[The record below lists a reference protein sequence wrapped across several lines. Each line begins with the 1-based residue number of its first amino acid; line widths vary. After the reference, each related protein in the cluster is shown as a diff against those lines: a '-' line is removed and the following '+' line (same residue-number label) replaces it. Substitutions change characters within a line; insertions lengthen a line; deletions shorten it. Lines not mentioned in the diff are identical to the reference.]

1 MANANSITSVRPEL
15 TRPFM
20 PAAPD
25 TSVETLLTRPI
36 HYGLDFMALAHCSS
50 ALVAELLENDNPTSR
65 LALAGRLALSLSLMR
80 HVLNDDLTP
89 EQCEALTVAQKPEAA
104 AEPLYSEPELLV
116 EYCHSLTL
124 VLLSG
129 VVRAEPLSHLSGLLF
144 ELVNQ
149 LSDTLTTPRFYRSAE
164 GLREIETGEVLVMCH
179 QPPANAVNAAH

>member
-1 MANANSITSVRPEL
+1 MANANSTTLARPEL
-15 TRPFM
+15 TRPFI
-20 PAAPD
+20 PAVPA

-36 HYGLDFMALAHCSS
+36 HYGLDFMALAHCCS
-50 ALVAELLENDNPTSR
+50 ALVAELLENDDPTSR

-89 EQCEALTVAQKPEAA
+89 EQCETLTVAQKPQAA
-104 AEPLYSEPELLV
+104 VEPLYSEPELLV
-116 EYCHSLTL
+116 EYCHSLTQ

-129 VVRAEPLSHLSGLLF
+129 AVRAEPLSHLSGLLF

-149 LSDTLTTPRFYRSAE
+149 LCDTLTAPRFYRSAE
-164 GLREIETGEVLVMCH
+164 GLRDIETGQMLEMSH